1 MTATT
6 PTCVCCTRPTAD
18 GYACTGCANRAAGHL
33 ATLIDLTPDARDVA
47 HGLNSR
53 GDGGT
58 GGKPGSRPPGDIEAM
73 GRLSD
78 VQNTL
83 STLARDIAAARG
95 VQEPDAG
102 RLDVIVVASRWLAGQ
117 LEWLRHALDDAE
129 PFASRAFDEI
139 DACARR
145 VYGMAN
151 GPVPGRYAG
160 PCSQTDAEGKVCG
173 EDVTARPGA
182 AVGACKVCGSEY
194 DVDEQQAWMRGEIEG
209 YLARPVEIAGVLLRL
224 GFPVG
229 YSTIAAYAAKG
240 QLIAHGSDEK
250 GRALFRIG
258 DVIDLR
264 MGAKKPRR
272 SLERPRGAANPA
284 GG

>member
-1 MTATT
+1 MTTT
-6 PTCVCCTRPTAD
+6 CPCCGAPVTDA
-18 GYACTGCANRAAGHL
+18 YACHHCAKRAAGHL
-33 ATLIDLTPDARDVA
+33 ATIVELTPDARDVA
-47 HGLNSR
+47 HGLTRR
-53 GDGGT
+53 GDGGA

-73 GRLSD
+73 GRLSA

-83 STLARDIAAARG
+83 STLARDIAEVRG
-95 VQEPDAG
+95 LPVPDAG
-102 RLDVIVVASRWLAGQ
+102 RADVIVVAARWLGGQ
-117 LEWLRHALDDAE
+117 TEWLRHALDQGE
-129 PFASRAFDEI
+129 PFAARAFDEI
-139 DACARR
+139 DTCSRR
-145 VYGMAN
+145 IYGMAN

-160 PCSQTDAEGKVCG
+160 PCSQVDADGKVCG

-182 AVGACKVCGSEY
+182 AIGTCKACGSEY
-194 DVDEQQAWMRGEIEG
+194 DVDEQQKWMRSEIEG
-209 YLARPVEIAGVLLRL
+209 YLARAVEIAGVLLRL

-250 GRALFRIG
+250 GRPLFRIG

-264 MGAKKPRR
+264 MGARKPRR
-272 SLERPRGAANPA
+272 SLERPRGTANPA